1 MTATVSPTELD
12 LELEIAGKLAA
23 NDAAKQNNQ
32 QKRRVSK
39 QIETD
44 DIEPLTTAVVPPLP
58 PPPLGKRLS
67 TASAG
72 AFSLFSNTGGDGS
85 TPYLRLVNWLCS
97 MSGILF
103 GYSSSSIND
112 SIPFMRREL
121 GLTPAGVGLITSCF
135 LVGAAFGS
143 IFGGRLADRFGRK
156 RTLVLNEILFI
167 LGTLG
172 TSLAPNFETVL
183 ATRLFHGFS
192 SGGITSVAPVL
203 LAETSTPEQR
213 SQSVTMAL
221 LILVFG
227 EFCVFVVGAIL
238 GNVWYEN
245 DAIWRWINV
254 LIVVPAVIL
263 VILHILI
270 VPESP
275 RWLAQNGKANL
286 AWKTLRRMRR
296 SSAQT
301 RHELREIDAAIN
313 NINNNITTITNPQL
327 GENED
332 IEKLENKPTTKKAGI
347 SDILTVSWLRTV
359 LLVGIAVAITQ
370 QAYGVAIGMLYG
382 TEVLREAGLDTK
394 MALIANIGIGL
405 ISFLAS
411 WAGLLVVSR
420 VGRRSLL
427 IFGQIGTLSAHLAI
441 VVCSAILPYGTARG
455 WATFGLLLPFLAF
468 SQGAISTVTWLMSAE
483 IFPLSMRGI
492 GTGICMLSAWTTACT
507 ISQLFPIC
515 VNNFGQ
521 AITFSGFFIFG
532 SILLIFTW
540 LYLPETRNK
549 TLEQLECQF
558 QNGDWLALKKPGVSN
573 AERRLN
579 RKAAEAREE
588 EDEEKKNRSLSIVK
602 EENN

>member
-1 MTATVSPTELD
+1 MTATVAPLDLD
-12 LELEIAGKLAA
+12 LEMEIAVKAA
-23 NDAAKQNNQ
+23 ADDTANL
-32 QKRRVSK
+32 QKKRVSK
-39 QIETD
+39 QIESD
-44 DIEPLTTAVVPPLP
+44 DIEPLTTAVVLPLP

-72 AFSLFSNTGGDGS
+72 AFSLFSNAGGDGS
-85 TPYLRLVNWLCS
+85 TAYLKLVNWLCS
-97 MSGILF
+97 MAGILF

-121 GLTPAGVGLITSCF
+121 GLSPAGVGLITSSF
-135 LVGAAFGS
+135 LVGAALGG

-156 RTLVLNEILFI
+156 RILVLNEVLFI
-167 LGTLG
+167 LGTLA

-183 ATRLFHGFS
+183 AARLFHGFS
-192 SGGITSVAPVL
+192 AGGITSVAPVL

-213 SQSVTMAL
+213 SQSVTLSL

-227 EFCVFVVGAIL
+227 ELCVFIVGAIL

-254 LIVVPAVIL
+254 LIVFPAVIL
-263 VILHILI
+263 LILHIII

-286 AWKTLRRMRR
+286 AWKTLRKMRR

-301 RHELREIDAAIN
+301 RQELREIDAAIN
-313 NINNNITTITNPQL
+313 NINTNINTNTKL

-332 IEKLENKPTTKKAGI
+332 NEKLENNLTGKKAGI

-359 LLVGIAVAITQ
+359 LLVGIAVAVTQ
-370 QAYGVAIGMLYG
+370 QAYGIAIGMLYG

-405 ISFLAS
+405 VSFLAS
-411 WAGLLVVSR
+411 WAGLLIVSR

-427 IFGQIGTLSAHLAI
+427 IYGQIGTLITHLFI
-441 VVCSAILPYGTARG
+441 VVCSAILPHGAARG
-455 WATFGLLLPFLAF
+455 WTTFGLLLPFLAF

-492 GTGICMLSAWTTACT
+492 GTGICMLSAWTTACA
-507 ISQLFPIC
+507 ISQLFPIS

-521 AITFSGFFIFG
+521 AFTFSGFVIFG
-532 SILLIFTW
+532 LILLIFTW

-558 QNGDWLALKKPGVSN
+558 QNGDWLALKEAGLSN

-579 RKAAEAREE
+579 KKTAEARAE
-588 EDEEKKNRSLSIVK
+588 EDEEEKKNRALSIVK
-602 EENN
+602 EEN